1 MILPDGSTAGPPA
14 CHQSRRFHRL
24 HQYRVSAVVLSAFVP
39 IIPEPGSLVLLAIGL
54 LAVVPM
60 AVRHR
65 RKA

>member
-1 MILPDGSTAGPPA
+1 M
-14 CHQSRRFHRL
+14 
-24 HQYRVSAVVLSAFVP
+24 
-39 IIPEPGSLVLLAIGL
+39 PEPGSLVLLAIGL